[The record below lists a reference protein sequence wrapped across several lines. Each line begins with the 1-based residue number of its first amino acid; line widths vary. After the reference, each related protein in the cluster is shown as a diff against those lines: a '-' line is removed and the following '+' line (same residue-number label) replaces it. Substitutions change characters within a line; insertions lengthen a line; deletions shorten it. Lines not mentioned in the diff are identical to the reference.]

1 MRITRRNEAVV
12 TVYASSYLMW
22 STLTTRLHFVGD
34 ESPFLWAFSETD
46 NFSINDK
53 DGIRANLDLFHL
65 DTSNNRS
72 EYECIQRFGKFDN
85 FGIDYNSE

>member
-1 MRITRRNEAVV
+1 MCTMRITRRNEAVV

-53 DGIRANLDLFHL
+53 DGIRANLDLFH
-65 DTSNNRS
+65 
-72 EYECIQRFGKFDN
+72 YFK
-85 FGIDYNSE
+85 